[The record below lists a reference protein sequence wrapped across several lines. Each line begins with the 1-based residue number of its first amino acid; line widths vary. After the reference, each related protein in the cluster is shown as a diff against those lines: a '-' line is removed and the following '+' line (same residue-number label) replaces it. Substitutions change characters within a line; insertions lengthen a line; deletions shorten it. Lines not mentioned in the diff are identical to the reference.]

1 MIALFF
7 CLYNFEKVYENKEN
21 ISNDTTIFVF
31 SKKSITGD
39 EIEGAEL
46 QVVDENG
53 NVIDEWVSEKG
64 PHKVTGLE
72 ENKKYELIE
81 KTLP

>member
-1 MIALFF
+1 MISLFF
-7 CLYNFEKVYENKEN
+7 CLYNFEKIYENK
-21 ISNDTTIFVF
+21 SNDTTIFVF

-53 NVIDEWVSEKG
+53 NIIDEWVSEKG

-72 ENKKYELIE
+72 ENKNG
-81 KTLP
+81 